1 MPCQYNCDVNRLNF
15 QLKDIKI
22 DKIKTLRE
30 IYEVTDQ
37 LGRDHPHRRDEMTRS
52 KIEIDEKLMTAVAEL
67 LCIEDEISRG
77 CTTCRD
83 NWNPQTKLSIRLQK
97 SRTPPPAVPSSNDM
111 WQEPVAG
118 LLVWRKWHYQE
129 MTMSCGRTRGSWPV
143 ARCLIAYLLISGWY
157 NIFSLLNILDKL
169 NVVVK

>member
-1 MPCQYNCDVNRLNF
+1 MPCQYNCDVNRLNI

-37 LGRDHPHRRDEMTRS
+37 LGRDYPHRRDEVTRS

-77 CTTCRD
+77 CTTCRE
-83 NWNPQTKLSIRLQK
+83 NWNPPNKTVQQVTEIKN
-97 SRTPPPAVPSSNDM
+97 PPNRGAIF
-111 WQEPVAG
+111 QRHVAG
-118 LLVWRKWHYQE
+118 LQVWRKWHYQE

-143 ARCLIAYLLISGWY
+143 ARCLIVYLLISGWY
-157 NIFSLLNILDKL
+157 NVFSLLNILIKL

>member
-1 MPCQYNCDVNRLNF
+1 MPCQYNCDVNRLNI

-52 KIEIDEKLMTAVAEL
+52 KIEIYEKLMTAVAEL
-67 LCIEDEISRG
+67 LCIEDEITRG

-83 NWNPQTKLSIRLQK
+83 N
-97 SRTPPPAVPSSNDM
+97 
-111 WQEPVAG
+111 
-118 LLVWRKWHYQE
+118 
-129 MTMSCGRTRGSWPV
+129 
-143 ARCLIAYLLISGWY
+143 
-157 NIFSLLNILDKL
+157 
-169 NVVVK
+169 